1 MQLSV
6 CNDGVNYTGIEPYS
20 KTFNGLVNIKRE
32 LDLTDDRV
40 KLYNDTAENVLPTLE
55 ACYDLALT
63 SPPYYNL
70 EIYSDEN
77 TRSHHYGTYEQWV
90 ENFF

>member
-1 MQLSV
+1 MCVSDWGGRMLGSV

-40 KLYNDTAENVLPTLE
+40 KLYNDTAENVLPTLYP
-55 ACYDLALT
+55 CYNLALT
-63 SPPYYNL
+63 SPFTIWKYIQTKIPITSLWNL
-70 EIYSDEN
+70 
-77 TRSHHYGTYEQWV
+77 
-90 ENFF
+90 